1 MTNTLYKKMT
11 VFSLILM
18 LGLMPAFSYA
28 DNDNGKKKNRQNNR
42 SERVE
47 KHDDRDNDR
56 DEDDDGDEDRD
67 EDRKSEKKEKGR
79 KNSERKELCRTAF
92 GRLFAPGFVNN
103 WGAEEREFFWNCFV
117 PFGIAKK
124 FNGTT
129 SSTTPSTDVT
139 APVISNL
146 LAKPNTIK
154 ATITWNTNEKSDS
167 TVFWSNSA
175 NVNVNSS
182 STASTTRSEKV
193 KEHKLVIEGLSAST
207 TYYFVVRSKDGN
219 GNTSTSTESSFT
231 TKPVSTDSS
240 APVISSV
247 TLLMST
253 STANIGWHTNENAT
267 SRVYYGTSSGL
278 DVNAS
283 TTSFVENS
291 TLKQNHLITVSGLA
305 TSTLYYFAAESR
317 DGSGNR
323 TVTPVFSAT
332 TSN

>member
-11 VFSLILM
+11 VFSLVLM
-18 LGLMPAFSYA
+18 LGLMPALSYA
-28 DNDNGKKKNRQNNR
+28 DNDNGKKKNKQNDR
-42 SERVE
+42 SERIE
-47 KHDDRDNDR
+47 KNDDRDDDR
-56 DEDDDGDEDRD
+56 DEDEDEDRD
-67 EDRKSEKKEKGR
+67 EDRKSEKREKKEKDR
-79 KNSERKELCRTAF
+79 KNSDRKELCRTAF

-146 LAKPNTIK
+146 LAKPNTVK

-167 TVFWSNSA
+167 AVFWGTSTG
-175 NVNVNSS
+175 VTSS
-182 STASTTRSEKV
+182 STSLVKNEKV

-207 TYYFVVRSKDGN
+207 TYYFVVRSKDAS
-219 GNTSTSTESSFT
+219 GNTSTSSESSFT

-240 APVISSV
+240 APIISSV

-253 STANIGWHTNENAT
+253 STANISWHTNENAT

-283 TTSFVENS
+283 TTSFVENT
-291 TLKQNHLITVSGLA
+291 TLKQNHSILVSGLS

-332 TSN
+332 TSGL